1 MAFTIHP
8 KLLSD
13 CVYIGE
19 QHLCHVLLMN
29 DRRFPWLILVPKIE
43 DLRDFHELPLNSRD
57 DLYDEIEGASKTL
70 QLDCDAQK
78 LNVAALGN
86 QVPQLH
92 IHVIGRRT
100 DDAAWPGPV
109 WGVGE
114 PVPYEVDELDTFC
127 DELRESLGID
137 GDEDY

>member
-1 MAFTIHP
+1 M
-8 KLLSD
+8 
-13 CVYIGE
+13 
-19 QHLCHVLLMN
+19 
-29 DRRFPWLILVPKIE
+29 PKIE
-43 DLRDFHELPLNSRD
+43 DLRDFHELPLDSRD

-92 IHVIGRRT
+92 IHVIGRKT

-127 DELRESLGID
+127 DELRESLGIA